1 MESTDNQYFIATH
14 SAHFLD
20 MPGVSIFHVHLENGQ
35 TVVEKIISDHQKSEI
50 CDDLGYRASDL
61 LQTNCIIWVE
71 GPSDRIYLNHWI
83 RTKDSGLT
91 EGIHYSIMFYGG
103 RLLSH
108 LAYDDKEVDE
118 FITLQRLNRHSA
130 ILIDSDKRKT
140 TDEINQTKKRIMN
153 EFTQGNGFVWIT
165 EGKEIENYIHK
176 DILTQAMKSLYGD
189 EIEILNS
196 SRHRNVIEY
205 KDRNSK
211 KKLADKIKLAHNVSR
226 HPAEFDV
233 LNLGE
238 KVDELIAFVKQSN
251 GQ

>member
-1 MESTDNQYFIATH
+1 
-14 SAHFLD
+14 
-20 MPGVSIFHVHLENGQ
+20 
-35 TVVEKIISDHQKSEI
+35 
-50 CDDLGYRASDL
+50 
-61 LQTNCIIWVE
+61 
-71 GPSDRIYLNHWI
+71 
-83 RTKDSGLT
+83 
-91 EGIHYSIMFYGG
+91 
-103 RLLSH
+103 
-108 LAYDDKEVDE
+108 
-118 FITLQRLNRHSA
+118 
-130 ILIDSDKRKT
+130 
-140 TDEINQTKKRIMN
+140 MN